1 MIRIEDLHYRYPDG
15 TVVLKGI
22 NFTIHDGEFLLVC
35 GPNGSGKTTFIRHLN
50 GLLEPSRGSVL
61 VNGRDTLKA
70 GRDLIRQVGMVF
82 QDADSQILQETV
94 WEDVCF
100 GPENLGLSP
109 EEVRERA
116 SRALETLGIDHLGDK
131 PCHLL
136 SGGEKRRLAI
146 AGVLAMEPEILI
158 FDEPFANLDYPGV
171 RQVLRRIV
179 ELHRK
184 GHTILVTTH
193 DVEKAVAHADRIA
206 VLHEGELKVAGTPEE
221 IIPVLSSYN
230 VRPPCYS
237 FLGEQPLSWLTV

>member
-22 NFTIHDGEFLLVC
+22 DFTIHDGEFLLVC

-50 GLLEPSRGSVL
+50 GLLKPSRGRVL
-61 VNGRDTLKA
+61 LNGRDTLKA
-70 GRDLIRQVGMVF
+70 GHDLIRQVGMVF

-116 SRALETLGIDHLGDK
+116 SRALETLGIGHLRDK

-171 RQVLRRIV
+171 RQVLFQIV

-184 GHTILVTTH
+184 GHTVLVTTH
-193 DVEKAVAHADRIA
+193 DVEKAVAHVDRIA

-221 IIPVLSSYN
+221 IIPMLSSYN